1 MILLVEDDPTSS
13 RILSAAL
20 KTAGHEV
27 MNADDGTEA
36 LELLAKHH
44 FQFVITDLVMPNLNG
59 LNLIKKI
66 RLKWQHMPL
75 ILMSGYL
82 AKDTGKAIIDQTA
95 AYLQKPVN
103 PTTLSKSK

>member
-44 FQFVITDLVMPNLNG
+44 F
-59 LNLIKKI
+59 
-66 RLKWQHMPL
+66 RL
-75 ILMSGYL
+75 SS
-82 AKDTGKAIIDQTA
+82 QT
-95 AYLQKPVN
+95 
-103 PTTLSKSK
+103 